1 MGIKDKMYVILIAV
15 STVLLSSCKSE
26 YTRAVEKGLASEKII
41 DSLIFGMRIGQT
53 KKDFYSICWE
63 LNKQQLI
70 SEGPGNM
77 SAKYIEP
84 LDSTKDKT
92 LRKEMLFYGIFDEND
107 NMYGMYM
114 TYSYIAWAPWL
125 KHLQSSALVDDL
137 KSYYRVNYPGN
148 DFIEFPL
155 KELGINAFAKIDGNR
170 QILIY
175 PKDAKDVVVKIEDLR
190 HTLKKNTIYKT

>member
-1 MGIKDKMYVILIAV
+1 MYVFLIAMG
-15 STVLLSSCKSE
+15 TIFLSSCKSE
-26 YTRAVEKGLASEKII
+26 YSRAVEKGMASGEII

-77 SAKYIEP
+77 SAKYLEP
-84 LDSTKDKT
+84 LDSTKDKS

-107 NMYGMYM
+107 IMYGMYM

-125 KHLQSSALVDDL
+125 EHLQSISLVDDL
-137 KSYYRVNYPGN
+137 KAYYRANYPGN
-148 DFIEFPL
+148 DFIEFSL
-155 KELGINAFAKIDGNR
+155 KDLGIKAFAKIDGNR

-175 PKDAKDVVVKIEDLR
+175 PKDAKDVIVKIEDLR
-190 HTLKKNTIYKT
+190 HKLKK